1 MVLSRLDGKPIIDLM
16 TFINETCANQYYFNY
31 EFPALKDFREQ
42 VARGC
47 EAEGN
52 LDDITQQI
60 DSQPFKELL
69 KANGYIYSD
78 EAV

>member
-31 EFPALKDFREQ
+31 EFTTLKDFAEQ
-42 VARGC
+42 IGKGC

-52 LDDITQQI
+52 LDEITQQI
-60 DSQPFKELL
+60 DSQPFKALL

-78 EAV
+78 